1 MKKGISPLIA
11 TVLIIGFTIAIAGI
25 VTSFLLN
32 SSKDIKFEKFMEDN
46 EFCDQVAI
54 SITEAD
60 CSGGINCPI
69 TLKNKG
75 SFNIYGVIIHSDTVN
90 TEAMPYFSD
99 DETISDNEILKPG
112 KILKDGATGDGIDQ
126 AYSLPKEKVTLT
138 PIIKN
143 PEYDGDFDVNNK
155 ESQILCT
162 RSTSTIDLTQIS

>member
-54 SITEAD
+54 SITEAY
-60 CSGGINCPI
+60 CSGPICPI

-90 TEAMPYFSD
+90 TEAMPYFS
-99 DETISDNEILKPG
+99 EIG
-112 KILKDGATGDGIDQ
+112 
-126 AYSLPKEKVTLT
+126 
-138 PIIKN
+138 
-143 PEYDGDFDVNNK
+143 
-155 ESQILCT
+155 
-162 RSTSTIDLTQIS
+162 

>member
-1 MKKGISPLIA
+1 
-11 TVLIIGFTIAIAGI
+11 
-25 VTSFLLN
+25 
-32 SSKDIKFEKFMEDN
+32 MEDN

-112 KILKDGATGDGIDQ
+112 KILKDGATDYRDIDQ